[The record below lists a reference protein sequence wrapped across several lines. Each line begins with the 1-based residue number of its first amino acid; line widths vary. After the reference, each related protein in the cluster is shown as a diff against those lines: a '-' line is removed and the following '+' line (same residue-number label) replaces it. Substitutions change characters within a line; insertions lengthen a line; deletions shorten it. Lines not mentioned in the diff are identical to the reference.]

1 MDNMDLKLNRETF
14 TGTQTILDTS
24 FEQSVEH
31 NFVLPDYYPD
41 IFRILKCFVMPC
53 IISQSINGNKLSY
66 EISVNIKVLYLS
78 ENDNRINCLEQKL
91 NFTKTAD
98 MTGVCTDPF
107 VTIMPRCDYVNCRV
121 VNQRRLDIRG
131 AITSTVKVQGEVLTP
146 VVVDA
151 FGGNIQLKK
160 QPVTYPAKRLTASK
174 RVTVIDELELAVSKP
189 AVSSVI
195 RSNCIVI
202 PQEQKMIAGKLIT
215 KGNAEI
221 SMLYTCVT
229 ADGDD
234 SVESMKFTLPF
245 SQIIDV
251 EGIDESFNAD
261 VDISAVSC
269 EIIPKGEDSKSLEC
283 ELVLLVNCEAIKYE
297 TCQIVTDAYS
307 TCYECEIKVIES
319 RMKTV
324 PIRVDEMQ
332 TVSDSVMCSDGPIG
346 CIYDCWAEKENIST
360 RYDEE
365 KNCFIVT
372 GNIKFCLLGKNE
384 NKVPFLAETES
395 PFEQEIHLDENC
407 KTSSD
412 MEFEHSVKIMNCS
425 YYLADEN
432 NVELKAEVNIGGK
445 IIQQCAN
452 AKTIINDIVIDTDK
466 PKEKKG
472 DYALKLCYCGTNDDI
487 WEIAKKYST
496 SITAIMEENDLQ
508 DDKVTEKGMLLIP
521 LMK

>member
-1 MDNMDLKLNRETF
+1 MDNMDFKLNRETF
-14 TGTQTILDTS
+14 TGTQMVLDTS

-31 NFVLPDYYPD
+31 NFVLPDYFPD

-53 IISQSINGNKLSY
+53 IVSQSINGNKLTY
-66 EISVNIKVLYLS
+66 ETSVTIKVLYLS

-98 MTGVCTDPF
+98 LTGACTNPF
-107 VTIMPRCDYVNCRV
+107 VTIVPRCDYVNCRV

-131 AITSTVKVQGEVLTP
+131 AVTSTVKVQGEFLTP

-160 QPVTYPAKRLTASK
+160 QLVTYPAKRLTASK

-189 AVSSVI
+189 SVGAVI
-195 RSNCIVI
+195 RSDCVVV

-229 ADGDD
+229 ADGED

-251 EGIDESFNAD
+251 EGIDESFEAD
-261 VDISAVSC
+261 VDISAGSC
-269 EIIPKGEDSKSLEC
+269 EIISKGEDSKSLEC
-283 ELVLLVNCEAIKYE
+283 ELVLLVNCEAVKYE
-297 TCQIVTDAYS
+297 TCQVVTDAYS
-307 TCYECEIKVIES
+307 TCYECEVKVSES
-319 RMKTV
+319 RMRTV
-324 PIRVDEMQ
+324 PVKVDEMQ
-332 TVSDSVMCSDGPIG
+332 TVSGNAVCTDEPVG
-346 CIYDCWAEKENIST
+346 CVYDCWADKENVSS
-360 RYDEE
+360 RFDEE
-365 KNCFIVT
+365 KNCFVVT
-372 GNIKFCLLGKNE
+372 GNIKFCVLGRSE
-384 NKVPFLAETES
+384 SKVPFLAESES
-395 PFEQEIHLDENC
+395 PFEQEIKLPENC
-407 KTSSD
+407 
-412 MEFEHSVKIMNCS
+412 EGAFNGEYEHSVKVMNCS

-432 NVELKAEVNIGGK
+432 NIELKAEVNIGGT
-445 IIQQCAN
+445 IIQQCARSM
-452 AKTIINDIVIDTDK
+452 INEIEIKTDK
-466 PKEKKG
+466 PKQKK
-472 DYALKLCYCGTNDDI
+472 DNYALKLCYCSSNDDI